1 MEFTYNNNIYK
12 ITSITNSDHI
22 IKIIENSKS
31 FYEIKLLE
39 EIKNLNL
46 KGTYIDIGANI
57 GNHTIFFAKETKASK
72 VVSFEI
78 NRVIYDKLKE
88 NCENNKSKKYEIYNI
103 GLFSSRKFVTLSNID
118 KNNVGMTHIID
129 NTKGNIM
136 VDKLDNII
144 NKEYDI
150 SLIKI
155 DVEGAEVDV
164 ILGSIDTIKNFKPI
178 IIAELKD
185 NIIYEDFFNIL
196 KPIGYS
202 NNKINYCNTPTY
214 IFKC

>member
-1 MEFTYNNNIYK
+1 MEFIYNNNLYN
-12 ITSITNSDHI
+12 ITSITNYDHI
-22 IKIIENSKS
+22 IKVIENSKS
-31 FYEIKLLE
+31 FYEIRLLE

-103 GLFSSRKFVTLSNID
+103 GLFSSRKFVTLSDID

-136 VDKLDNII
+136 VDKLDDII

-164 ILGSIDTIKNFKPI
+164 MLGGIETIKNFKPI

-185 NIIYEDFFNIL
+185 DNIYNDFFNIL
-196 KPIGYS
+196 EPIGYS
-202 NNKINYCNTPTY
+202 TNKISYCHTPTY
-214 IFKC
+214 IFKS